1 MSPHKRAAHAS
12 VDIFEHSAE
21 ALTQYS
27 LLFIHREEPA
37 QTRKTIQWLKWQRL
51 KCFNSKEAEPGSS
64 TYICWRDDDNNWKR
78 DINWA

>member
-37 QTRKTIQWLKWQRL
+37 QTSKTIQWFKWQRF
-51 KCFNSKEAEPGSS
+51 KCFNSKEAEAGSS
-64 TYICWRDDDNNWKR
+64 TYICWSDDDNHWKR
-78 DINWA
+78 DIIWA